1 MRRRISWLVV
11 VTTSTVVVSF
21 VIPLCLL
28 VRTLAED
35 RAMAAADQEA
45 RSVAILVAGLDGS
58 PQLGSLVARIDR
70 RNAPTTTVLTTD
82 GRQLGSGPPM
92 ADDPDVRR
100 ALAGEAFTVVD
111 DSGGRV
117 LVPVLVE
124 DGTAVVRSTVSPADL
139 RREQRAAR
147 RRTFQLLAE
156 RRLTRVRGAT
166 RPQAPGGTELVPLAK
181 ASISSTGRMPT
192 DS

>member
-45 RSVAILVAGLDGS
+45 RSVAILVAGLDGH

-70 RNAPTTTVLTTD
+70 RNAPTTTVLTSD
-82 GRQLGSGPPM
+82 GRQLGSGPAM

-117 LVPVLVE
+117 LVPVLVQ
-124 DGTAVVRSTVSPADL
+124 DGTAVVRTTVTPAL
-139 RREQRAAR
+139 NASFRR
-147 RRTFQLLAE
+147 
-156 RRLTRVRGAT
+156 
-166 RPQAPGGTELVPLAK
+166 
-181 ASISSTGRMPT
+181 
-192 DS
+192 